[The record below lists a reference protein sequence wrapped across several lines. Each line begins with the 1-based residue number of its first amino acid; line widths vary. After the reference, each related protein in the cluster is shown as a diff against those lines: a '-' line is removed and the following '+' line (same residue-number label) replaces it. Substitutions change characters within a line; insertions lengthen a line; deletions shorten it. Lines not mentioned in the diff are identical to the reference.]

1 MYASAK
7 AIKMTPK
14 TWAYLSDVI
23 GDSFKREVD
32 LDESVWRT
40 LPFFVAAFGLAI
52 TLLSYISDATR
63 QLSSLWAS
71 IMTYSLF
78 AASVA
83 AFAWAFRWFWS
94 VVSPLE
100 YQYPPSDEDLLTYS
114 DGLTEY
120 HRQVGLTGDALDE
133 AVATD
138 MKAFVTSQLAAASGK
153 NRTNNAIRVL
163 ARSQAILFLMIAF
176 GLAILSEAI
185 IFMDSRIY
193 ADEETSNARVP
204 EHGSQT
210 ARAAE
215 GPPRGRGSQDHE
227 GNFVSTQGYQG
238 TMSDSGQDGGTP
250 KTPAQSQPQ
259 RPQAPAPQI
268 LKKNEDRPPSKP
280 R

>member
-1 MYASAK
+1 
-7 AIKMTPK
+7 MTPK

-32 LDESVWRT
+32 LEESVWRT
-40 LPFFVAAFGLAI
+40 LPFFVAAFALAI
-52 TLLSYISDATR
+52 TLMSYISDATR
-63 QLSSLWAS
+63 QLSSMWAS
-71 IMTYSLF
+71 ILAYLLF

-94 VVSPLE
+94 VVRPLE

-114 DGLTEY
+114 DGLADY
-120 HRQVGLTGDALDE
+120 HRQMGLAGDALDE
-133 AVATD
+133 ALATD
-138 MKAFVTSQLAAASGK
+138 MKVFVTSQLAAASGK

-163 ARSQAILFLMIAF
+163 ARSQAILFLLIAF

-185 IFMDSRIY
+185 IFVDSRIY
-193 ADEETSNARVP
+193 ADEEMSNARAP

-215 GPPRGRGSQDHE
+215 GSPRGPGSQDHE
-227 GNFVSTQGYQG
+227 GNIVSAQGHQG
-238 TMSDSGQDGGTP
+238 AMSGPGQGGGAP
-250 KTPAQSQPQ
+250 KPPVQSQPQ

-268 LKKNEDRPPSKP
+268 LKKNQDPAPPRP

>member
-1 MYASAK
+1 MLVSEGGE
-7 AIKMTPK
+7 MTPK

-52 TLLSYISDATR
+52 TLLSYISEATR
-63 QLSSLWAS
+63 RLSSLWGS
-71 IMTYSLF
+71 ILTYLLF

-94 VVSPLE
+94 VVRPLE
-100 YQYPPSDEDLLTYS
+100 YQYPPSDEDLLAYS
-114 DGLTEY
+114 DELTTY
-120 HRQVGLTGDALDE
+120 HQQVGLAGGALDE
-133 AVATD
+133 AVAND
-138 MKAFVTSQLAAASGK
+138 MTVFITRQLAAASGK

-185 IFMDSRIY
+185 IFVDSRIY
-193 ADEETSNARVP
+193 ADEETSNAIAP
-204 EHGSQT
+204 QHGSQT
-210 ARAAE
+210 TRAAE
-215 GPPRGRGSQDHE
+215 ASLGHRGSQDHE
-227 GNFVSTQGYQG
+227 GNIVSAQGRQG
-238 TMSDSGQDGGTP
+238 AVSVSSQGRGAP
-250 KTPAQSQPQ
+250 KPPAQSQPQ
-259 RPQAPAPQI
+259 RPEAPAPQI
-268 LKKNEDRPPSKP
+268 LKKNEDRPPSRP